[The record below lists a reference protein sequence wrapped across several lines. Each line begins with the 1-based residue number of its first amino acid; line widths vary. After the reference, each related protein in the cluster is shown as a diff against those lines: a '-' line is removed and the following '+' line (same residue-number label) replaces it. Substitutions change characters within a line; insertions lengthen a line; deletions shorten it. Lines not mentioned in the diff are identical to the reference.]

1 MKNALIV
8 LVVLVIIAL
17 LLGSSFVSRRNQ
29 MVVKREAVNAAWA
42 RSMSSANTIRIGNR
56 IVEVRQRSS
65 RKA

>member
-29 MVVKREAVNAAWA
+29 MVVKR
-42 RSMSSANTIRIGNR
+42 
-56 IVEVRQRSS
+56 S
-65 RKA
+65 R